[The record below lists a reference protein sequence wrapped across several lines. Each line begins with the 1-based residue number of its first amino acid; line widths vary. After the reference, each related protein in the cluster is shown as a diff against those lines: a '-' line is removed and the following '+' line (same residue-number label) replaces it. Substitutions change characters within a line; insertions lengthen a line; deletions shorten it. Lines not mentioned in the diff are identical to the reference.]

1 MMNKTTIAFGAALFA
16 LTATP
21 AFAEGDKDKGKQL
34 YQVCAA
40 CHGADGR
47 GNPDTMAPQ
56 LAGQHGFY
64 LTTQL
69 KNFRD
74 GIRGSDER
82 DTMGAVMK
90 PMAASLSDQD
100 IADVVAYIGT
110 MKPKNH

>member
-1 MMNKTTIAFGAALFA
+1 MNKTIIALSAALLA
-16 LTATP
+16 LTALP
-21 AFAEGDKDKGKQL
+21 ALADGDKKKGKQL

-40 CHGADGR
+40 CHGEDGR

-69 KNFRD
+69 SNFRD

-82 DTMGAVMK
+82 DTMGQVMK

-100 IADVVAYIGT
+100 IADLVAYIGT
-110 MKPKNH
+110 MKPKKH